1 MSRPSKKPLFS
12 ITLYIFS
19 IQLAGILADAYIKLL
34 TPYGRTHTPHKNRH
48 MYGCHHPIVILPT
61 DFDYDEDILHCL
73 TEMLNIVSRLN
84 TAKHRIMDNGHH
96 HYFVQQYS
104 SLKSFVDNLLLRIN
118 GSGDKIYIG
127 EEIHQKVYALL
138 QFIREQYKQ
147 DTFVDADAFDRL
159 LTFLQIEI
167 CDPVRNLGDAFATV
181 ASH

>member
-1 MSRPSKKPLFS
+1 
-12 ITLYIFS
+12 
-19 IQLAGILADAYIKLL
+19 
-34 TPYGRTHTPHKNRH
+34 
-48 MYGCHHPIVILPT
+48 MYGCHHVHPNVNHNHLPK

-73 TEMLNIVSRLN
+73 TEMLNIVARLN

-96 HYFVQQYS
+96 HYFVEQYS

-118 GSGDKIYIG
+118 GSDNEMYIG

-138 QFIREQYKQ
+138 QFSREQYKQ

-159 LTFLQIEI
+159 LAFLQIEI